1 VDVKESEKD
10 ELYQRWVETL
20 RQRAK
25 QTDVCGDKAC
35 IRVNNGRYAKDA
47 TFEEQLS
54 EEDRKLLR
62 EMGIAV

>member
-1 VDVKESEKD
+1 VQVKESEKD
-10 ELYQRWVETL
+10 ELYQRWAETL
-20 RQRAK
+20 RQQAK
-25 QTDVCGDKAC
+25 QRDLCGDKAC

-54 EEDRKLLR
+54 EEDRNLLS

>member
-1 VDVKESEKD
+1 M
-10 ELYQRWVETL
+10 QR
-20 RQRAK
+20 
-25 QTDVCGDKAC
+25 DVCGDKAC

-54 EEDRKLLR
+54 EEDRNLLR

>member
-1 VDVKESEKD
+1 VKESEKD

-20 RQRAK
+20 REQARQRDA
-25 QTDVCGDKAC
+25 CGDKAC

-47 TFEEQLS
+47 TFDEQLS

>member
-1 VDVKESEKD
+1 VKESEKD
-10 ELYQRWVETL
+10 DLYQRWVETL
-20 RQRAK
+20 RQQAK
-25 QTDVCGDKAC
+25 QRDVCGDRAC
-35 IRVNNGRYAKDA
+35 IRVSNGRYAKDA

>member
-1 VDVKESEKD
+1 VKESEKD

-20 RQRAK
+20 REQARQRDA
-25 QTDVCGDKAC
+25 CADKAC

-47 TFEEQLS
+47 TFDEQLS

>member
-1 VDVKESEKD
+1 VEVKESEKD
-10 ELYQRWVETL
+10 ELYQRWMETL
-20 RQRAK
+20 RQQSK
-25 QTDVCGDKAC
+25 QRDACSDKAC

-62 EMGIAV
+62 EMGIVV

>member
-1 VDVKESEKD
+1 MKESEKD

-20 RQRAK
+20 RQQSK
-25 QTDVCGDKAC
+25 QRDVCGDKAC